1 MKLVNW
7 QIEIIDEIRKS
18 TRKMKIKK
26 IFKL

>member
-7 QIEIIDEIRKS
+7 QIEIIDEIKKS

>member
-1 MKLVNW
+1 MKLFNW
-7 QIEIIDEIRKS
+7 QIEIIDELRKS

>member
-1 MKLVNW
+1 MRLFNW
-7 QIEIIDEIRKS
+7 QIEIINEMRKS